1 LIRKLFPPA
10 PPGPREPFAWL
21 RFLHQPLAALGLL
34 AVEPSAWPLYLSVL
48 LVLTLEWPFHI
59 QLVEDMEIYPS
70 AEWTSAAAAY
80 ILGAALLPIFWL
92 SATLGF
98 FLIFVLDSAG
108 LVRADGIAADTV
120 RAIRGQPAPPA
131 VAVDGHL
138 RGFANVSTHAIR
150 VATIAGV
157 RAVAP
162 GAPLFVLVLV
172 TEGAVATWLALV
184 PIPGRM
190 APRRRWRALA
200 AALGQDML
208 VATAALQLV
217 MVYFLLVTYERGGM
231 PAFVGASVC
240 TLFLHGILK
249 RLNDARVE
257 SERQRR
263 QVLRMREQLDRD
275 HRLAVIGGTASAVF
289 HQIARQHGAIGMLA
303 HLLVRDAADGGG
315 SRESVRE
322 HAGGILTS
330 VEEANRVI
338 DELLR
343 FGQDR
348 ALNLYTQSLHA
359 LIEACIADC
368 RPRAAER
375 GVRLEVFQGPDQD
388 VLVDKH
394 KIKQALGNVLDN
406 AIEASATGGRIE
418 VRPSLEGRLARIA
431 VRDYGA
437 GVPESVRA
445 RLFTPFCTTKSR
457 GIGLGLALARELV
470 EAHGGEVTWLPADP
484 GAVFVLTLP
493 LEPRLRLG
501 SIGERA

>member
-34 AVEPSAWPLYLSVL
+34 AIDPSAWPLYVSVL
-48 LVLTLEWPFHI
+48 IVLTLEWPFHI

-80 ILGAALLPIFWL
+80 VLGAAILPIFWL
-92 SATLGF
+92 SATIGF

-120 RAIRGQPAPPA
+120 RAIRGQPSPPA
-131 VAVDGHL
+131 VGVDGHL
-138 RGFANVSTHAIR
+138 RGFVNVSTHAVR
-150 VATIAGV
+150 VLTVGAL

-162 GAPLFVLVLV
+162 SAPLFLLVLL
-172 TEGAVATWLALV
+172 TEGMVATWLAVV

-200 AALGQDML
+200 TALGQDIL
-208 VATAALQLV
+208 VATAALQVL

-231 PAFVGASVC
+231 AAFVGASVC

-263 QVLRMREQLDRD
+263 RVVRMQEELDRG

-303 HLLVRDAADGGG
+303 HLLVREAKADGGG
-315 SRESVRE
+315 SPDIVHQ
-322 HAGGILTS
+322 HASGILTS

-348 ALNLYTQSLHA
+348 ALNLYTQSLRA
-359 LIEACIADC
+359 LIDACIEDC
-368 RPRAAER
+368 RPRADER
-375 GVRLEVFQGPDQD
+375 GVRLEVLQGPDQD

-406 AIEASATGGRIE
+406 AIEASVAGGRIE
-418 VRPSLEGRLARIA
+418 VRPSLEGRLARVA

-437 GVPESVRA
+437 GVPERVRS

-457 GIGLGLALARELV
+457 GVGLGLALARELV
-470 EAHGGEVTWLPADP
+470 QAHGGEVTWLPAEP

-493 LEPRLRLG
+493 LEP
-501 SIGERA
+501 APVV